1 MISPALVRRV
11 QEEQVSRAT
20 VSADMGEERERRAGR
35 NEALFR
41 EVNERISE
49 MNEGG
54 FPAGET
60 SDFMC
65 ECVDAGCTVA
75 VALSTEE
82 YRWIRS
88 VPTRFFVVPGHASGE
103 VEDVVEDFGR
113 YEVVYKQGRA
123 GDVAIATD
131 PRT

>member
-1 MISPALVRRV
+1 
-11 QEEQVSRAT
+11 
-20 VSADMGEERERRAGR
+20 MGEERERRAGR

-49 MNEGG
+49 MNESE

-60 SDFMC
+60 SDFLC
-65 ECVDAGCTVA
+65 ECVDSACTVA
-75 VALSTEE
+75 VALTAEE

-88 VPTRFFVVPGHASGE
+88 VPTRFFVVPGHAWGE
-103 VEDVVEDFGR
+103 VEDVIEDFGR
-113 YEVVYKQGRA
+113 YQIVAKQGKA
-123 GDVAIATD
+123 EDVAIATD